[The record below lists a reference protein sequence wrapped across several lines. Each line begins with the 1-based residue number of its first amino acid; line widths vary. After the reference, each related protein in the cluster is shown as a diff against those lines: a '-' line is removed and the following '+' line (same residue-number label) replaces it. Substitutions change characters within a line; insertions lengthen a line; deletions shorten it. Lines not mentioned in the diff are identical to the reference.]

1 MLNIVKCMY
10 MAKNQILVDLIK
22 TIKYKSNLNQSQIA
36 AAIGVSKQY
45 LSDTINGR
53 FPFTDELKA
62 KLYEHYTYL
71 ADKGQEAENVPRM
84 SYTEGK
90 PYYNVDFTGGFDIVL
105 NDQTAK
111 PDYLIDF
118 KKYRE
123 ADCWCNITGHSM
135 EPLISNGDIIAIKE
149 LKNWRDFILYGEAY
163 GIVTED
169 MRTVKIVTKSEKGD
183 GYLHLVPVN
192 KSVEYQPQDIPIKL
206 ITHVFKIL
214 GCMKKL

>member
-1 MLNIVKCMY
+1 MEETVKERLMLF
-10 MAKNQILVDLIK
+10 IK
-22 TIKYKSNLNQSQIA
+22 EKGLSQKRFEETAHISNGYVN
-36 AAIGVSKQY
+36 
-45 LSDTINGR
+45 N
-53 FPFTDELKA
+53 LKA
-62 KLYEHYTYL
+62 SPSSKVLQKIFYAFPDLSQSWLLTGVGPML
-71 ADKGQEAENVPRM
+71 QFDSISADKPRM

>member
-1 MLNIVKCMY
+1 MEETVKER
-10 MAKNQILVDLIK
+10 LLLFIK
-22 TIKYKSNLNQSQIA
+22 EKGLSQKRFEEAAHISNGYVN
-36 AAIGVSKQY
+36 
-45 LSDTINGR
+45 N
-53 FPFTDELKA
+53 LKA
-62 KLYEHYTYL
+62 SPSSKVLQKIFYAFPDLSQSWLLTGEGAML
-71 ADKGQEAENVPRM
+71 QSENIPADRPRM

>member
-1 MLNIVKCMY
+1 MEETVKERLMLF
-10 MAKNQILVDLIK
+10 IK
-22 TIKYKSNLNQSQIA
+22 EKGLSQKRFEETAHISNGYVN
-36 AAIGVSKQY
+36 
-45 LSDTINGR
+45 N
-53 FPFTDELKA
+53 LKA
-62 KLYEHYTYL
+62 SPSSKVLQKIFYAFPDLSQSWLLTGVGPML
-71 ADKGQEAENVPRM
+71 QSNNIPADRPRM

>member
-1 MLNIVKCMY
+1 MEETVKER
-10 MAKNQILVDLIK
+10 LLLFIK
-22 TIKYKSNLNQSQIA
+22 EKGLSQKRFEETAHISNGYVN
-36 AAIGVSKQY
+36 
-45 LSDTINGR
+45 N
-53 FPFTDELKA
+53 LKA
-62 KLYEHYTYL
+62 SPSSKVLQKIFYAFPDLSQSWLLTGEGAML
-71 ADKGQEAENVPRM
+71 QSENIPADRPRM

>member
-1 MLNIVKCMY
+1 MDETFVEQLRQHFENKGVTQK
-10 MAKNQILVDLIK
+10 
-22 TIKYKSNLNQSQIA
+22 QIA
-36 AAIGVSKQY
+36 EKLGVNPAYINKLLTGKKAFGKKTAQQFQDLFG
-45 LSDTINGR
+45 LSSSWLLTGEGSMLQSDNI
-53 FPFTDELKA
+53 P
-62 KLYEHYTYL
+62 
-71 ADKGQEAENVPRM
+71 ADKPRV

>member
-1 MLNIVKCMY
+1 
-10 MAKNQILVDLIK
+10 
-22 TIKYKSNLNQSQIA
+22 
-36 AAIGVSKQY
+36 
-45 LSDTINGR
+45 
-53 FPFTDELKA
+53 
-62 KLYEHYTYL
+62 
-71 ADKGQEAENVPRM
+71 
-84 SYTEGK
+84 
-90 PYYNVDFTGGFDIVL
+90 
-105 NDQTAK
+105 
-111 PDYLIDF
+111 
-118 KKYRE
+118 
-123 ADCWCNITGHSM
+123 M

-192 KSVEYQPQDIPIKL
+192 KSAEYQPQDIPIKL

>member
-1 MLNIVKCMY
+1 MEETVKERLMLF
-10 MAKNQILVDLIK
+10 IK
-22 TIKYKSNLNQSQIA
+22 EKGLSQKRFEETAHISNGYVN
-36 AAIGVSKQY
+36 
-45 LSDTINGR
+45 N
-53 FPFTDELKA
+53 LKA
-62 KLYEHYTYL
+62 SPSSKVLQKIFYAFPDLSQSWLLTGRGPMLLSESIS
-71 ADKGQEAENVPRM
+71 ADMPRM

>member
-1 MLNIVKCMY
+1 MLF
-10 MAKNQILVDLIK
+10 IK
-22 TIKYKSNLNQSQIA
+22 EKGLSQKRFEETAHISNGYVN
-36 AAIGVSKQY
+36 
-45 LSDTINGR
+45 N
-53 FPFTDELKA
+53 LKA
-62 KLYEHYTYL
+62 SPSSKVLQKIFYAFPDLSQSWLLTGEGSML
-71 ADKGQEAENVPRM
+71 QSDNIPADRPRV

>member
-1 MLNIVKCMY
+1 MEETVKER
-10 MAKNQILVDLIK
+10 LLLFIK
-22 TIKYKSNLNQSQIA
+22 EKGLSQKRFEETAHISNGYVN
-36 AAIGVSKQY
+36 
-45 LSDTINGR
+45 N
-53 FPFTDELKA
+53 LKA
-62 KLYEHYTYL
+62 SPSSKVLQKIFYAFPDLSQSWLLTGEGAML
-71 ADKGQEAENVPRM
+71 QSENIPADRPKM

>member
-1 MLNIVKCMY
+1 MEETVKER
-10 MAKNQILVDLIK
+10 LLLFIK
-22 TIKYKSNLNQSQIA
+22 EKGLSQKRFEETAHISNGYVN
-36 AAIGVSKQY
+36 
-45 LSDTINGR
+45 N
-53 FPFTDELKA
+53 LKA
-62 KLYEHYTYL
+62 SPSSKVLQKIFYAFPDLSQSWLLTGEGSML
-71 ADKGQEAENVPRM
+71 QSDNIPADRPRM

>member
-1 MLNIVKCMY
+1 MEETVKERLMLF
-10 MAKNQILVDLIK
+10 IK
-22 TIKYKSNLNQSQIA
+22 EKGLSQKRFEETAHISNGYVN
-36 AAIGVSKQY
+36 
-45 LSDTINGR
+45 N
-53 FPFTDELKA
+53 LKA
-62 KLYEHYTYL
+62 SPSSKVLQKIFYAFPDLSQSWLLTGEGSML
-71 ADKGQEAENVPRM
+71 QSDNIPADRPRV

>member
-1 MLNIVKCMY
+1 MEETVKERLMLF
-10 MAKNQILVDLIK
+10 IK
-22 TIKYKSNLNQSQIA
+22 EKGLSQKRFEETAHISNGYVN
-36 AAIGVSKQY
+36 
-45 LSDTINGR
+45 N
-53 FPFTDELKA
+53 LKA
-62 KLYEHYTYL
+62 SPSSKVLQKIFYAFPDLSQSWLLTGVGAML
-71 ADKGQEAENVPRM
+71 QSDNIPADRPRM

>member
-1 MLNIVKCMY
+1 MEETVKERLMLF
-10 MAKNQILVDLIK
+10 IK
-22 TIKYKSNLNQSQIA
+22 EKGLSQKRFEETAHISNGYVN
-36 AAIGVSKQY
+36 
-45 LSDTINGR
+45 N
-53 FPFTDELKA
+53 LKA
-62 KLYEHYTYL
+62 SPSSKVLQKIFYAFPDLSQSWLLTGVGPML
-71 ADKGQEAENVPRM
+71 QSDSISADKPKM

>member
-1 MLNIVKCMY
+1 MEETVKER
-10 MAKNQILVDLIK
+10 LLLFIK
-22 TIKYKSNLNQSQIA
+22 EKGLSQKRFEETAHISNGYVN
-36 AAIGVSKQY
+36 
-45 LSDTINGR
+45 N
-53 FPFTDELKA
+53 LKA
-62 KLYEHYTYL
+62 SPSSKVLQKIFYAFPDLSQSWLLTGEGSML
-71 ADKGQEAENVPRM
+71 QSDNIPADRPKM

-90 PYYNVDFTGGFDIVL
+90 PYYNVDFTGGVDIVL

>member
-1 MLNIVKCMY
+1 MEETVKDRLMLF
-10 MAKNQILVDLIK
+10 IK
-22 TIKYKSNLNQSQIA
+22 EKGLSQKRFEETAHISNGYVN
-36 AAIGVSKQY
+36 
-45 LSDTINGR
+45 N
-53 FPFTDELKA
+53 LKA
-62 KLYEHYTYL
+62 SPSSKVLQKIFYAFPDLSQSWLLTGVGPML
-71 ADKGQEAENVPRM
+71 QSDSISADKPKM